1 MKYKLIISDYGETL
15 VHSGDKVST
24 QNVEAIRM
32 FQQHGG
38 LFSIATG
45 REWQSIKRKIQ
56 KSDLSSLQEILIT
69 CCYGSMIISS
79 ISEKVIFD
87 APLNLDLVKDLE
99 NFLLKNKIEYSLVTK
114 DKTLIEKSIDISEYK
129 WKKPKDILL
138 FDNLEDLIQHVSKNN
153 ERIYKID
160 IYSLSMSEKVAKYIN
175 DKYIEIFKYYINKQ
189 GFMEIVSSD
198 AGKEKAYNFIRDY
211 YELKD
216 KEVIVVGDA
225 PNDLGLFKYAL
236 NRVAVSNAIG
246 VLLDQSTYIVDNE
259 GYIGIS
265 RLISKILNDVVI

>member
-15 VHSGDKVST
+15 VHSGDKVNI
-24 QNVEAIRM
+24 QNVEAIRN

-45 REWQSIKRKIQ
+45 REWQSIRRKIQ
-56 KSDLSSLQEILIT
+56 KSELNSLKEMLIT
-69 CCYGSMIISS
+69 CCYGSLIISS
-79 ISEKVIFD
+79 TSEQVIFD
-87 APLNLDLVKDLE
+87 TPLKIEDVKDMI
-99 NFLLKNKIEYSLVTK
+99 NFFSNNQISFSIVTK
-114 DKTLIEKSIDISEYK
+114 DKTLIESSVDISEYK
-129 WKKPKDILL
+129 WKKSNDLVW
-138 FDNLEDLIQHVSKNN
+138 FDDAKEIIRHITNNN
-153 ERIYKID
+153 EKIYKID
-160 IYSLSMSEKVAKYIN
+160 IYSLDKSMKVAGYIN
-175 DKYIEIFKYYINKQ
+175 ERYIEIFKYYINKQ
-189 GFMEIVSSD
+189 GLMEIVSSN
-198 AGKEKAYNFIRDY
+198 AGKEKAYTFIKNY
-211 YELKD
+211 YALNDVEI
-216 KEVIVVGDA
+216 IVVGDA